1 MTAPREIPR
10 RQTALITGASGG
22 IGYELAVLFARDGF
36 DLVLVAR
43 SVPKLETLA
52 RELSTAYGT
61 RALVLAADLSRRE
74 APEEIVRRLAELGI
88 TIDILVNNAGVGLAG
103 PFADTDPAA
112 ELAMLQLN
120 VGALVSLTKL
130 LLPGMIEGGRGR
142 ILNVA
147 STAAFVPGPYMAGY
161 YASKAYILSF
171 SEALAHELDGTGVT
185 VTTLAP
191 GPTRTGFQAAAH
203 MQTSRLFRVA
213 NVMRAA
219 DVARVGYRGLMAG
232 KRLVVPGL
240 FNKLLA
246 AGARFVPR
254 SVTAAMAGRLN
265 RPRRAADAKKKRAA
279 SGRG

>member
-1 MTAPREIPR
+1 MTAPHDRR
-10 RQTALITGASGG
+10 HRQTALITGASSG

-52 RELSTAYGT
+52 HELAAAYGT
-61 RALVLAADLSRRE
+61 RALVLHADLSRPA
-74 APEEIVRRLAELGI
+74 APEEIVRRLTDEGI
-88 TIDILVNNAGVGLAG
+88 TVDILVNNAGVGLAG

-120 VGALVSLTKL
+120 VGALVALTKR
-130 LLPGMIEGGRGR
+130 LLPGMIARGRGR

-161 YASKAYILSF
+161 YASKAYVLSF
-171 SEALAHELDGTGVT
+171 SDALAHELRGTGVT

-203 MQTSRLFRVA
+203 MQASRLFRVA

-219 DVARVGYRGLMAG
+219 DVARAGYRGLMAG
-232 KRLVVPGL
+232 KRLVVPGFL
-240 FNKLLA
+240 NKLLI
-246 AGARFVPR
+246 AGVRFVPR
-254 SVTAAMAGRLN
+254 RVTAAMAGRLN
-265 RPRRAADAKKKRAA
+265 RPRRAAD
-279 SGRG
+279 

>member
-1 MTAPREIPR
+1 MTNSHDVPR
-10 RQTALITGASGG
+10 RRTALITGASSG

-52 RELSTAYGT
+52 RELSSAHGT
-61 RALVLAADLSRRE
+61 RALVLPADLSRPE
-74 APEEIVRRLAELGI
+74 APEEIVRRLADAGV
-88 TIDILVNNAGVGLAG
+88 TVDILVNNAGVGLAG
-103 PFADTDPAA
+103 PFAETDPAA

-130 LLPGMIEGGRGR
+130 LVPRMIERGRGR

-171 SEALAHELDGTGVT
+171 SDALAHELRGTGVT

-191 GPTRTGFQAAAH
+191 GPTRTGFATAAK

-219 DVARVGYRGLMAG
+219 DVARAGYRGLMAG
-232 KRLVVPGL
+232 KRLVVPGF
-240 FNKLLA
+240 FNKLLV

-254 SVTAAMAGRLN
+254 SVTAEMAGRLN
-265 RPRRAADAKKKRAA
+265 KPRKAADRAK
-279 SGRG
+279 